1 MLIKKKK
8 KGLDNSFDDK
18 KNISQ
23 GQIAWSLE

>member
-1 MLIKKKK
+1 MLIKKK